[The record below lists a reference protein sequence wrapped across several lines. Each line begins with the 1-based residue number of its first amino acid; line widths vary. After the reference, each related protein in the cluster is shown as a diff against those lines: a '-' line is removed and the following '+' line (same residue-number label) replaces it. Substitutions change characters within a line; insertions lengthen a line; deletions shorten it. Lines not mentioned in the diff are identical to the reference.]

1 MKKSEL
7 KSIVWEIFSGL
18 TEAQLMA
25 LTIYGEARGETR
37 EGKIAVGSVILE
49 RVEHRPWDG
58 KTVHEVCLM
67 PFQFSCFLPSDPNFH
82 ALRLIAE
89 DWDTKAMRS
98 MIMSECYTIASGLL
112 DGTIERT
119 PVITKHHCCQYKT
132 AAARPA
138 WAKKMTLIAVI
149 GNHEFYA

>member
-98 MIMSECYTIASGLL
+98 MDLSECYTIAIGLISGDIPRLE
-112 DGTIERT
+112 DIQGST
-119 PVITKHHCCQYKT
+119 QYKT
-132 AAARPA
+132 IDCPA
-138 WAKKMTLIAVI
+138 LWATKMKLVATI
-149 GNHEFYA
+149 GGHQFYS